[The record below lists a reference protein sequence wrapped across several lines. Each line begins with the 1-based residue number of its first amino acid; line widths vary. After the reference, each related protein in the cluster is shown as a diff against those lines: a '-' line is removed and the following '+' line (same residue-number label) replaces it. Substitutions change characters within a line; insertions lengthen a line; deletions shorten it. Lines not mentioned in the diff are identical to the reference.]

1 MSPSGATDC
10 HGIFRP
16 FRGNACRIPNPR
28 LRRGLHSNAAP
39 RLGTHTFGEKS
50 GLARTKGGFSG
61 MKMAVGAYALGVLSE
76 ALAESRSGKSSE
88 SGGNAFQLLH
98 NQKRRLGA

>member
-1 MSPSGATDC
+1 
-10 HGIFRP
+10 
-16 FRGNACRIPNPR
+16 
-28 LRRGLHSNAAP
+28 
-39 RLGTHTFGEKS
+39 
-50 GLARTKGGFSG
+50 